1 MSDTIEMYRDM
12 KNHKKRLRE
21 MYGVECPVCREKRPK
36 AFASI
41 LLPKQRCR
49 VDGYVDQRAELT
61 DEQYSN
67 C

>member
-1 MSDTIEMYRDM
+1 MSDTVDDYRAIKD
-12 KNHKKRLRE
+12 HTKRLRAK
-21 MYGVECPVCREKRPK
+21 YGVECPVCREKRPK

-49 VDGYVDQRAELT
+49 VDGYVDQRDELS